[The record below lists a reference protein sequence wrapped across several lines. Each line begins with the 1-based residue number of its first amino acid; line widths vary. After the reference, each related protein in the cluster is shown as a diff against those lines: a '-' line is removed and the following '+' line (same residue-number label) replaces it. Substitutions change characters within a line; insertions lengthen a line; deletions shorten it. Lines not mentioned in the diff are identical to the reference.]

1 MKRNGLR
8 ALGLT
13 TCAVVLVSLIGFAVD
28 VNYIVANELIEEIS
42 KAAGLALVADY
53 TLMTV
58 EELEELADTGRTPGI
73 RLAADRAL
81 FILNGREMALYDL
94 SNGEGELFDPDSELT
109 AMEQLLALAE
119 VGDQDAADMWF
130 FKNRASFKRPELV
143 EEYLLTGVLYQ
154 DEDDVDVV
162 VEADTLAIAAG
173 KVLGGFYVPGSPL
186 GAKTE
191 DELVELATNGESLG
205 LRVAA
210 ATALTALW
218 ISDQPLT
225 IDQTRKEILSITL
238 VHPELAL
245 AYQGYLAY
253 LFSL

>member
-13 TCAVVLVSLIGFAVD
+13 TCAVVLVSLIGFAAID
-28 VNYIVANELIEEIS
+28 LNDIVANELIPEIS
-42 KAAGLALVADY
+42 NAAGLALVADY
-53 TLMTV
+53 TLKTV
-58 EELEELADTGRTPGI
+58 EELEELAETGLTSGI

-81 FILNGREMALYDL
+81 FDLTGREMELYEMENDALL
-94 SNGEGELFDPDSELT
+94 E
-109 AMEQLLALAE
+109 LAE
-119 VGDQDAADMWF
+119 AGDQDAANMWF
-130 FKNRASFKRPELV
+130 FKNRASFKKPELI

-173 KVLGGFYVPGSPL
+173 TLLGGFYVPGSPL

-191 DELVELATNGESLG
+191 DELVELVKNGESLG

-210 ATALTALW
+210 ATALTAFW
-218 ISDQPLT
+218 AVDQALT
-225 IDQTRKEILSITL
+225 IDQTRTEILSIML

>member
-8 ALGLT
+8 VLGLT

-28 VNYIVANELIEEIS
+28 VDYVVGNELIEEIS

-53 TLMTV
+53 TLKTV
-58 EELEELADTGRTPGI
+58 EELEELAETGRTPGI

-81 FILNGREMALYDL
+81 FILNGREMELYEMEDEALL
-94 SNGEGELFDPDSELT
+94 E
-109 AMEQLLALAE
+109 LAE
-119 VGDQDAADMWF
+119 AGDQDAAYMWF
-130 FKNRASFKRPELV
+130 FIHRSSFKRPELV
-143 EEYLLTGVLYQ
+143 EEYIANGVLL
-154 DEDDVDVV
+154 DTKGEVIIDVTS
-162 VEADTLAIAAG
+162 EALEIAAG
-173 KVLGGFYVPGSPL
+173 KHLGGFYVPGSPL
-186 GAKTE
+186 GPKTE
-191 DELVELATNGESLG
+191 DELVELVKNGESLG

-218 ISDQPLT
+218 IVDQPLT
-225 IDQTRKEILSITL
+225 IDQTRTEILSITL

>member
-13 TCAVVLVSLIGFAVD
+13 TCAVVLVSLIGFAAVD
-28 VNYIVANELIEEIS
+28 LNDIVANELIPEIS

-53 TLMTV
+53 TLKTV
-58 EELEELADTGRTPGI
+58 EELETLEATGRTDGI
-73 RLAADRAL
+73 RLAANRAL
-81 FILNGREMALYDL
+81 FSLNAREMELY
-94 SNGEGELFDPDSELT
+94 
-109 AMEQLLALAE
+109 AMENDALVALA
-119 VGDQDAADMWF
+119 VAGDQDAADMWF
-130 FKNRASFKRPELV
+130 FKNRASYKRPELV
-143 EEYLLTGVLYQ
+143 EEYLLT
-154 DEDDVDVV
+154 

-191 DELVELATNGESLG
+191 DELVELAKNGESLG

-210 ATALTALW
+210 ATALTAFW
-218 ISDQPLT
+218 NTGQPLT
-225 IDQTRKEILSITL
+225 IDQTRKEILSVVL
-238 VHPELAL
+238 VYPELAL